1 MHRLS
6 EWDRR
11 QLLLGA
17 VSLGLAAPG
26 LAAEAAKGAEAA
38 PAQRPPLP
46 RPVLAY
52 EALALLEPTVQHGP
66 GRYGER
72 ARVPIIGGSARG
84 PGFSARI
91 LPGGADWQLLRADG
105 YRELEADYYMETDDK
120 VQIHVINRGL
130 VSPPPAAGGA
140 RYMMSTPWFEAP
152 AGKYAWMN
160 QHIFVGTVTPGTDP
174 KTPSVRLSIYKLV

>member
-1 MHRLS
+1 MSNASDL
-6 EWDRR
+6 DRR
-11 QLLLGA
+11 TLLVGA
-17 VSLGLAAPG
+17 IGLGLARSASSADG
-26 LAAEAAKGAEAA
+26 AKGALIH
-38 PAQRPPLP
+38 PPQRPPVP
-46 RPVLAY
+46 RPVLVY
-52 EALALLEPTVQHGP
+52 DALALLEPTVQHGQ

-72 ARVPIIGGSARG
+72 ARVPIIGGSAQG

-91 LPGGADWQLLRADG
+91 IAGGADWQLLRADG
-105 YRELEADYYMETDDK
+105 YKELEADYYMETDDK
-120 VQIHVINRGL
+120 VQIHVVNRGL
-130 VSPPPAAGGA
+130 LSPPPAGGGA

>member
-1 MHRLS
+1 MHSLS
-6 EWDRR
+6 AWDRR

-17 VSLGLAAPG
+17 VSLGLAAPA
-26 LAAEAAKGAEAA
+26 LAAESAGVGVTT
-38 PAQRPPLP
+38 PTQRPPPP
-46 RPVLAY
+46 RPVLVY
-52 EALALLEPTVQHGP
+52 DALALLEPTVQHGS

-72 ARVPIIGGSARG
+72 ARVPIIGGSATG
-84 PGFSARI
+84 PGFSATI

-130 VSPPPAAGGA
+130 VSPPPAAGDT

-160 QHIFVGTVTPGTDP
+160 QHIFVGTVAPGTDP
-174 KTPSVRLSIYKLV
+174 KQPSVRLSIYKLV

>member
-1 MHRLS
+1 MNGMS

-11 QLLLGA
+11 QLLWGA
-17 VSLGLAAPG
+17 VSLGLAAPA
-26 LAAEAAKGAEAA
+26 LAAEGTVAGEAA
-38 PAQRPPLP
+38 AASRAPLP
-46 RPVLAY
+46 RPVRVY
-52 EALALLEPTVQHGP
+52 DALALLEPTVPHGH

-72 ARVPIIGGSARG
+72 ARVPIIGGTAQG

-130 VSPPPAAGGA
+130 VSPPPATGQAPYA
-140 RYMMSTPWFEAP
+140 MSTPWFEAP

-160 QHIFVGTVTPGTDP
+160 QYLFVGTVSPGDPQTPA
-174 KTPSVRLSIYKLV
+174 VRLSIYKLV